1 MVYFLTCFLF
11 FILLNTVKYKIIQIN
26 TILKI
31 TIHAITPLLRW
42 FDESAESIDLHTC
55 DISDIF
61 VTLKDPIFSLEYVKD
76 VNILSNLLHPWNA
89 FWLTIGSSI
98 P

>member
-1 MVYFLTCFLF
+1 MVYFHPAFF
-11 FILLNTVKYKIIQIN
+11 FILLNAVKIIQIITIN
-26 TILKI
+26 TIQKI
-31 TIHAITPLLRW
+31 TIYSIPQLLRW
-42 FDESAESIDLHTC
+42 YDESVDLRTY
-55 DISDIF
+55 DMSDIF
-61 VTLKDPIFSLEYVKD
+61 ATLKDPIFSLEYVKD